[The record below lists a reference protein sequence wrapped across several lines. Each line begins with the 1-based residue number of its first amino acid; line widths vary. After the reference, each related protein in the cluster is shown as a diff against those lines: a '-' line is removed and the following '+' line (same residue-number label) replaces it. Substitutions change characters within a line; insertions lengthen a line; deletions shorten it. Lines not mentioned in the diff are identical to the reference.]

1 MICPECGTHDGRPGD
16 GPMCLSCALL
26 DAEAEAGYAWLCRY
40 RGWPVKDGY
49 ARICLAGRL
58 QEEMEAL
65 EVLQGRA
72 G

>member
-1 MICPECGTHDGRPGD
+1 
-16 GPMCLSCALL
+16 MCLSCALL